1 MSAVF
6 ALSDFS
12 IYVTATG
19 LTDTLQTG
27 DQRDSAD
34 AVVVQAPQLFTAVAP
49 SAATVT
55 GVEEGYL
62 AQDPGGPDD
71 PTGA

>member
-19 LTDTLQTG
+19 LTDTLQAG
-27 DQRDSAD
+27 DQRDSGD
-34 AVVVQAPQLFTAVAP
+34 AVYLQAPQLFTATP
-49 SAATVT
+49 PTSATVT
-55 GVEEGYL
+55 GVQEGYL
-62 AQDPGGPDD
+62 QQDPGGPDD